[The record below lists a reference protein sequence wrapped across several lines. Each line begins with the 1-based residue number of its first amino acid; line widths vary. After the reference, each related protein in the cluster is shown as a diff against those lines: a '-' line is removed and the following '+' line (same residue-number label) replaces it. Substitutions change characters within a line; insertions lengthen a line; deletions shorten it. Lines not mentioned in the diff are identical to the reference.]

1 MKTTALLLACIL
13 ALAAYGGHCL
23 WRDATEPS
31 PVEQIEP
38 VEPQNVPRPR
48 DEPSG
53 RNWMG

>member
-13 ALAAYGGHCL
+13 ALAAYGGYSL
-23 WRDATEPS
+23 WHDATEPS

>member
-1 MKTTALLLACIL
+1 MRTTVLLLACIL

-38 VEPQNVPRPR
+38 VEPKNEPRPYR
-48 DEPSG
+48 PSG
-53 RNWMG
+53 TNWMS